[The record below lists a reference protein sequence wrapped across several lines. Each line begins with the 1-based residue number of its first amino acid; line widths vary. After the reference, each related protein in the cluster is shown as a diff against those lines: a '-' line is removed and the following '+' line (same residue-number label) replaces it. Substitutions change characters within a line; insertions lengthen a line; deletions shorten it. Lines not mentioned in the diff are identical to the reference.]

1 MKGMFWSRLKA
12 FFHPTNRSTPLEQR
26 RERLRQEQRIAA
38 RQLRDAFLAYEQRL
52 FQFEQHLREIKR
64 TTDAAQE
71 LAFLEEAQQG
81 LQRLLKRLT
90 LADQETEIVL
100 HEWQDWQTMRDL
112 RALTGQE
119 RDRLT
124 LLRSELVA
132 RGLPIEGSKPVRTRE
147 PDISKQPKR
156 KQQTYQ
162 PSVLSDDRFS
172 EWDEVMRPAIAR
184 EILFLDAACAR
195 LPAGSLHETAAFLF
209 ARRKE
214 AHARKKQIERI

>member
-1 MKGMFWSRLKA
+1 MFWSRLKA
-12 FFHPTNRSTPLEQR
+12 FFHPTNRSAPLEQR
-26 RERLRQEQRIAA
+26 RQRLRQEQRMAA

-52 FQFEQHLREIKR
+52 FQFERHLREIKH
-64 TTDAAQE
+64 TADATQE
-71 LAFLEEAQQG
+71 LTFLEEAQQG

-90 LADQETEIVL
+90 LADQETETVL

-112 RALTGQE
+112 RALTVQE

-132 RGLPIEGSKPVRTRE
+132 RGLAVEASKPVRMRE
-147 PDISKQPKR
+147 VATVKQSNK

-162 PSVLSDDRFS
+162 PTALSEDPFS
-172 EWDEVMRPAIAR
+172 EWDEVMRPAIVR
-184 EILFLDAACAR
+184 EVAFLDAACAR
-195 LPAGSLHETAAFLF
+195 LPAGSLHETAVFLF